1 MNYEE
6 LLLEHEI
13 ESKKELKQRK
23 QLHKNKLKNTK
34 STSSKTIYSSDGF
47 KNSALK
53 NKETVY
59 LNKEEV
65 LSMDNYEINKVR
77 YEALSNEELF
87 CVEKN
92 PNELDYKL
100 FELLYG
106 NNITPIFFNNKK
118 SSSFLCKSAKNFFKL
133 KQYNNSY
140 YMPVTLR
147 DFDNRKTV
155 TRSREDIDL
164 DTGEAKK
171 VANAVNYVSTDRKN
185 INAVLELVIDIDFH
199 DKNLDYKELEAFA
212 NSVDFFSMEANIQP
226 TAIVVTGRGIQLH
239 YILKDKIY
247 RNSENVDKLL
257 KKSYEVLKKT
267 LNNEVLTVI
276 DMSAFAKCDDSLN
289 PINQKVRVPGTLNF
303 SSMTYAH
310 VVVLNEDRLYNL
322 GQLLSEKLGD
332 YEEYRENQEKL
343 LEELRNKK
351 GNYHGNNGNG
361 RHNIFKFFDNRISD
375 ITNAIVFT
383 SEELGT
389 GFRNNGYLTL
399 VWQYINL
406 KKFDE
411 SLNDNAI
418 TQLIFGLDQGL
429 SVPYFKNLSEA
440 ERFVKSTYRTID
452 NAKTIKLKNTS
463 IENFCMALQYANDY
477 NQEMTVFFKETVTE
491 KRLKKKLLREESN
504 EKLKKNIKMQVI
516 GGSNVSSIA
525 IYNKVA
531 RNTVYK
537 VIKELLES
545 FGISIKGLTGSLDKL
560 RKALLKEIINNKKS
574 KTKGVYYPKEI
585 TGRDI
590 LPGIE
595 YNSENKELMNL
606 DRCRLKKIKRK
617 NIAKTLPVLISTF
630 ITENLNTTQK
640 LSVLKNKKAQ
650 FKIKNPNLSGDEKE

>member
-1 MNYEE
+1 MDYKD

-13 ESKKELKQRK
+13 NSKKELKQRK

-53 NKETVY
+53 NKKTVY
-59 LNKEEV
+59 LSKGEV
-65 LSMDNYEINKVR
+65 LSMDHYEINKVK

-92 PNELDYKL
+92 PTELDYKFL
-100 FELLYG
+100 KLLYG
-106 NNITPIFFNNKK
+106 DKITPIFFKNKK
-118 SSSFLCKSAKNFFKL
+118 SSSFSCKSINNFFKM
-133 KQYNNSY
+133 KQYNNTY

-155 TRSREDIDL
+155 TRTKEDIDL

-171 VANAVNYVSTDRKN
+171 VANAVNYVSTDRRN
-185 INAVLELVIDIDFH
+185 INAVLELVVDIDFH
-199 DKNLDYKELEAFA
+199 DKNLEYKELESFA
-212 NSVDFFSMEANIQP
+212 KSVDYFSMESNVQP

-239 YILKDKIY
+239 YVLKDVIY
-247 RNSENVDKLL
+247 RNSENIDKLL
-257 KKSYEVLKKT
+257 KKSYQVLKETLNTEVLP
-267 LNNEVLTVI
+267 LI
-276 DMSAFAKCDDSLN
+276 DISAFAKCDDSLN

-332 YEEYRENQEKL
+332 YEEYKDNQEKL
-343 LEELRNKK
+343 LNELKKKK

-361 RHNIFKFFDNRISD
+361 RHNIFKLFDNRILD
-375 ITNAIVFT
+375 IMNAMVFT

-406 KKFDE
+406 KEYNE
-411 SLNDNAI
+411 SLTDNVIA
-418 TQLIFGLDQGL
+418 QLVFNFDQVL
-429 SVPYFKNLSEA
+429 SVPYFKSLLEV
-440 ERFVKSTYRTID
+440 ERFVESVYRTIE
-452 NAKTIKLKNTS
+452 NAKTINLKNSS
-463 IENFCMALQYANDY
+463 IANFCTALQYAYDC

-491 KRLKKKLLREESN
+491 KRLNKKLLREESN
-504 EKLKKNIKMQVI
+504 EKLKKNIRMQVI

-525 IYNKVA
+525 IYNNVA

-545 FGISIKGLTGSLDKL
+545 LGISIKGLTGSLNKL
-560 RKALLKEIINNKKS
+560 RRALLQEIINNKKS
-574 KTKGVYYPKEI
+574 QSKRISYQKET
-585 TGRDI
+585 TGRNI
-590 LPGIE
+590 LPGME
-595 YNSENKELMNL
+595 FNPEDKELMNL
-606 DRCRLKKIKRK
+606 NRCRLRNIKGN
-617 NIAKTLPVLISTF
+617 NIAKTFPVIISTF
-630 ITENLNTTQK
+630 NTENLNTIQK
-640 LSVLKNKKAQ
+640 LSEIKNKKAQ
-650 FKIKNPNLSGDEKE
+650 FNIKNPNLSGDARE